1 MYDFYGGVDLGGSF
15 HVLHLTDAQ
24 GHPIAQHTFG
34 HSGQGIAGMIDHLRQ
49 FIGEGMSAAFAVE
62 QPRTAVGETLM
73 AAGFDVF
80 HINPRQTE
88 RLRDVQTMS
97 GRKSDRFD
105 SAILANALR
114 TSPAIF
120 SRIWSDVPVLS
131 RLRELSREDDELK
144 DERVRLCNKMRSLI
158 ETYFPAL
165 LQLCPACDREY
176 FWALFEA
183 APTPERAR
191 QLTVESL
198 LVVKSQFRLS
208 HDPETVLRVL
218 QEEPLVTAEG
228 IPETHATHIL
238 RIIARVRS
246 VDEQRKRCRKE
257 MEACLKEVDQRYDNL
272 ASIIA
277 SMPGVGVKVLSIL
290 LGEAGYEFMTCDYRA
305 IRSLSGCAPVTRQSG
320 KSSLTV
326 MRRSC
331 NPRLRYAMFHMARS
345 AKRTDERWKA
355 MYGESRKRG
364 CTSARALRQL
374 ADRMLKPMMAMIR
387 TRELYHGQ
395 PVVSAMAEAL
405 VD

>member
-1 MYDFYGGVDLGGSF
+1 MYDFYGGIDLGGTF
-15 HVLHLTDAQ
+15 HVLHLIDAH
-24 GHPIAQHTFG
+24 GTTIAQHTFG
-34 HSGQGIAGMIDHLRQ
+34 HSGEGIAGMIEKLREH
-49 FIGEGMSAAFAVE
+49 IGEGMTAAFAVE

-73 AAGFDVF
+73 LAGFDVF

-105 SAILANALR
+105 SAILSNTLR
-114 TSPAIF
+114 INPAIF
-120 SRIWSDVPVLS
+120 SRVWSDVPVLS

-158 ETYFPAL
+158 EQYFPAL
-165 LQLCPACDREY
+165 LALCPACDREY
-176 FWALFEA
+176 FWALFEV

-191 QLTVESL
+191 SLTVESL
-198 LVVKSQFRLS
+198 LAVKSQFRLS

-228 IPETHATHIL
+228 IAETHATHIL

-246 VDEQRKRCRKE
+246 VDEQRKRCRRE
-257 MEACLKEVDQRYDNL
+257 IDVCLKEVDQRYNNL

-277 SMPGVGVKVLSIL
+277 SMPGVGIKVLSIL
-290 LGEAGYEFMTCDYRA
+290 LGEAGHEFMICDYRA

-364 CTSARALRQL
+364 CTSARALRQI

-387 TRELYHGQ
+387 TREPYHGQ
-395 PVVSAMAEAL
+395 PVAGVAAEVIA
-405 VD
+405 D